1 MSFNKVILMGNLTR
15 DPEYRVTSGG
25 NNQCTF
31 GIAMNERV
39 QNKATGT
46 WEDKP
51 VFVDVDAWGNQAEN
65 ISKFFSKGRQIL
77 IEGRLRLD
85 EWENQQGERR
95 TKLKVVL
102 DRFSFVNDG
111 QSGQVGGGAPAQ
123 AAPVAQATP
132 VAPAA
137 PQTDADPQPQE
148 PASQDSASQDG
159 DDGDDVPF

>member
-25 NNQCTF
+25 NNLCTF
-31 GIAMNERV
+31 GIAMNDRV

-111 QSGQVGGGAPAQ
+111 QSRQVGGGAPAQ
-123 AAPVAQATP
+123 AAPVAQ
-132 VAPAA
+132 VA

-148 PASQDSASQDG
+148 RDSPEPASKDG